1 MPQSHQ
7 ARPFGKY
14 RSACRSVCTYGI
26 SLALFVCMSLGM
38 GGYAKAAA
46 DADIDAAQW
55 SSRDFETVYRNYLMH
70 YTGGSYDVWQQR
82 FTSLES
88 AQAARNGPD
97 RTKGV
102 EKHHWDSL
110 LDAPEF
116 MRSVLLSLRE
126 GDVSQPVE
134 YRFSNGLT
142 TWYVLRLVKT
152 SDEPLMARSAA
163 FKERALQ
170 WWRKGLIPAPQALRE
185 DGMFMRADAMF
196 SQLGG
201 QEVPDNLPRV
211 VDQLRSQAKT
221 KSLDPVNFRL
231 PSGGTP
237 LVTALAG
244 KRYRLATALLDHGAD
259 PNFCGVTSC
268 PLSVSDLPQS
278 MMSTLLARGA
288 QVNQHEENAGWARFS
303 PLYLALLNRNDTA
316 VEFLLEHGADVVGS
330 SSEEFPLGAAAV
342 MHSKRWISALL
353 EKGASPVLQFAPN
366 EANLPSMM
374 LMSVVERDAD
384 PAFGEWLLQ
393 QCQGWAAK
401 RSEYRFEAWIE
412 QGGKRF
418 EINGKPLKLKPQPF
432 DLVVIPGGV
441 DLNLG
446 ASFDPKWLAEVKQQV
461 PGNMMFSYGGAS
473 ATEIGGKDLFI
484 YDARPSGSREDDGWG
499 GFLNLP
505 ATEGSEQDAVY
516 SAVRKMPDGRRALVK
531 SFASVFEVS
540 EDKSKQRESRAIA
553 NLAGKTVYMAIG
565 ARLTVG
571 MYTPLMSSRNAMLVF
586 GKK

>member
-1 MPQSHQ
+1 
-7 ARPFGKY
+7 
-14 RSACRSVCTYGI
+14 
-26 SLALFVCMSLGM
+26 M
-38 GGYAKAAA
+38 GGGAKAAS
-46 DADIDAAQW
+46 DTDIDAAQW
-55 SSRDFETVYRNYLMH
+55 SSRDFETVYRNYLVH

-88 AQAARNGPD
+88 AQAARNGPN

-102 EKHHWDSL
+102 EKHHWASL

-134 YRFSNGLT
+134 YHFPNGLA
-142 TWYVLRLVKT
+142 TWYLLRLVKT
-152 SDEPLMARSAA
+152 SDEPLMARNAA

-170 WWRKGLIPAPQALRE
+170 WWRSGLIPAPQALRE
-185 DGMFMRADAMF
+185 DGVFLRADAIF
-196 SQLGG
+196 GQLGG
-201 QEVPDNLPRV
+201 QEVPENLPRV
-211 VDQLRSQAKT
+211 VEQLRSQTQT
-221 KSLDPVNFRL
+221 KSLDPVNFRF
-231 PSGGTP
+231 PSGETP
-237 LVTALAG
+237 LVAALEG
-244 KRYRLATALLDHGAD
+244 KRYQLATALLDQGAD

-268 PLSVSDLPQS
+268 PLSVSNLPQS

-288 QVNQHEENAGWARFS
+288 QVNQRGENAGWARFS
-303 PLYLALLNRNDTA
+303 PLYLALLNRNDA
-316 VEFLLEHGADVVGS
+316 AIDFLLEHGADVVGA

-366 EANLPSMM
+366 EILLPSKM
-374 LMSVVERDAD
+374 LMSVVERDSD
-384 PAFGEWLLQ
+384 SAFREWLLQ
-393 QCQGWAAK
+393 QCQSWAAK
-401 RSEYRFEAWIE
+401 RREYKYEAWIE

-432 DLVVIPGGV
+432 DLIVIPGGV

-446 ASFDPKWLAEVKQQV
+446 ASFDPKWLAEVNQQV
-461 PGNMMFSYGGAS
+461 HGNMMFSYGGAS
-473 ATEIGGKDLFI
+473 ATEIGGKDLFV
-484 YDARPSGSREDDGWG
+484 YDAKPSGSREDAGWG

-516 SAVRKMPDGRRALVK
+516 SAVRKMPDGRIALVK

-540 EDKSKQRESRAIA
+540 EEKSKSLASKPIGG
-553 NLAGKTVYMAIG
+553 LAGKTLYMAIG
-565 ARLTVG
+565 ARLMIG
-571 MYTPLMSSRNAMLVF
+571 MHTPLIGSRTVTIAFSN
-586 GKK
+586 K